1 MERPRLLLPMLSLT
15 LLSALSTAQAE
26 PAQQIRE
33 GRIRDVLGEPIVGAR
48 VEARRDGRIV
58 ARSASDAEG
67 IYSLRVPHDAELRFT
82 ADGREAAALP
92 VGGELAPRVH
102 HVVLEEAARV
112 RGTVRDD
119 AGAPA
124 AAVAILLLT
133 GDRSQCTLTDG
144 NGAFELSAVP
154 LRAATLFARGPAGSC
169 ERTLHV
175 REDCSLDL
183 VLEPQRHAG
192 CVVRVQG
199 LPQATLAGAALR
211 VFGPE
216 PVALRGA
223 QLALRP
229 DGTAALPF
237 LRMGLVQV
245 IADGFIGQPNAQ
257 VVGPD
262 SKTLT
267 FTMAPLDEQRL
278 TVVRGHLRTTL
289 DRALGNVRVF
299 VRDRS
304 HRDLGAVT
312 TGRDGGFRLP
322 LSLGGDHGVRLGI
335 RIHDGWLAD
344 DHATVHDNCT
354 WQLGSAGGDAI
365 ELLVEPSVPV
375 QTTVRL
381 QDGTVLALAD
391 LVVGD
396 PQRPHRTLLHLHTDR
411 AGSASF
417 GLPFG
422 RHELLAISYDGTV
435 CRATVDVRTGG
446 SDAPQWQRVATGE
459 IAGTLRLPDGSPLP
473 GVELLLAH
481 EDLQREGAAN
491 SSERQR
497 VTVVTDRGGSFRC
510 RGVPIG
516 GWTLVGLHDA
526 AVANDACFVAS
537 DTRSVVELR
546 RAR

>member
-1 MERPRLLLPMLSLT
+1 MLSLT
-15 LLSALSTAQAE
+15 LLSVLSTAQAE

-48 VEARRDGRIV
+48 VEAHRLGRIV

-67 IYSLRVPHDAELRFT
+67 IYSLRVPHDAELRIL
-82 ADGREAAALP
+82 ADGRATVALP
-92 VGGELAPRVH
+92 AGGELAPRVH
-102 HVVLEEAARV
+102 HVALEEAARV

-119 AGAPA
+119 SGAPV
-124 AAVAILLLT
+124 AAVAIMLLT
-133 GDRSQCTLTDG
+133 GDRSQCTLTDAKG
-144 NGAFELSAVP
+144 EFELAAVP
-154 LRAATLFARGPAGSC
+154 LRAATVFARGPGGGC
-169 ERTLHV
+169 DRTLHI

-183 VLEPQRHAG
+183 VLEPQRQAG
-192 CVVRVQG
+192 CVVRVKG

-211 VFGPE
+211 VFGPD
-216 PVALRGA
+216 PLALRGA
-223 QLALRP
+223 RLTLRA
-229 DGTAALPF
+229 DGTAELPF

-245 IADGFIGQPNAQ
+245 VADGFLGQPDAQ
-257 VVGPD
+257 FVGPS

-267 FTMAPLDEQRL
+267 FTMAAPNHESL
-278 TVVRGHLRTTL
+278 TLVRGHVRTAH
-289 DRALGNVRVF
+289 DHPFGNVRVF
-299 VRDRS
+299 LRDRS
-304 HRDLGAVT
+304 HRELGAVT
-312 TGRDGGFRLP
+312 TERDGAFRLP
-322 LSLGGDHGVRLGI
+322 LRLGSDHTLRLGI
-335 RIHDGWLAD
+335 RIADGWITD
-344 DHATVHDNCT
+344 DQVTVHDNCT
-354 WQLGSAGGDAI
+354 WQLRSAGGDEPI

-396 PQRPHRTLLHLHTDR
+396 PQRPQRTLLHLHTDR

-435 CRATVDVRTGG
+435 CRATVEVRTGG

-473 GVELLLAH
+473 GVELLLVHA
-481 EDLQREGAAN
+481 DLQREGAAN

-497 VTVVTDRGGSFRC
+497 VTVVTDRSGSFRC

-516 GWTLVGLHDA
+516 GWTLVGLHDTA
-526 AVANDACFVAS
+526 IANDACFVAS
-537 DTRSVVELR
+537 DTQSVVELR